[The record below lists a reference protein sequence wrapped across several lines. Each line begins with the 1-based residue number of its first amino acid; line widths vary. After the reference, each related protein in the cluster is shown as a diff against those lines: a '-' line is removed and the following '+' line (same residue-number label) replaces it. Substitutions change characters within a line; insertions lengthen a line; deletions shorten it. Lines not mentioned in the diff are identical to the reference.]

1 MEHSQQPKEPAKK
14 ATEENSKMD
23 HGSMKSGDNPSMG
36 MEGHNH
42 HAMMIADFKKRF
54 YVVLILSV
62 PIILLST
69 MIQKFMGVDWQFT
82 GSKYIL
88 LALSSVVFFYGGWPF
103 FKGLVTEIKTKTPGM
118 MFLIGFAITSA
129 YIYSAAVVFG
139 LKGEDFFWELATL
152 ILIMLLGHWI
162 EMKSIA
168 GASKELELLVQ
179 LMPADAHMV
188 MPDMVHDVKTDT
200 LKENDIILVKPG
212 EKVAADGLIL
222 EGESYLNES
231 MITGESKP
239 VQKIKGQKVIAGS
252 INGNGSLK
260 VTVSHSSKDSY
271 ISQLVKLVDDAQKSK
286 SKTQLLADTAAKWL
300 TIIAIVAGIGT
311 FLFWFLTGET
321 LAFAMERM
329 VTVIVIC
336 CPHALGL
343 AVPLVV
349 AKSTALSAKNG
360 LLIKNRIAFENSR
373 KITTIVFDKTG
384 TLTVG
389 KFEVSKIVSL
399 KKELAE
405 DEIIRIASALEQQS
419 EHPIAT
425 GILLKAKDLS
435 VDVPSTENFKAITG
449 KGIEATVEGKK
460 VLVVSPGYLKEN
472 KIAVPDDFKA
482 DDTETVVFVII
493 NNELAGYIALSD
505 EIRPESAEAI
515 KTLKENH
522 IKSILLTGDNSKV
535 AKSVSD
541 KLGLDSFIAEVLPD
555 QKLEKIKE
563 LQSKGEF
570 VAMTGDGVNDAPTLA
585 QADVGIAV
593 GSGSD
598 IAAETA
604 GIVLVNSNPKDIVN
618 LILFGK
624 ATHRKMIQ
632 NLIWATGYNIVALP
646 LAAGVLYAWH
656 ILLTPA
662 IGAALMSVSTVIVAI
677 NASMLRLKD
686 EPKSDSKAES
696 QTETKDENKD
706 EAKDESQPESKD
718 ESKPEEK
725 AEPQIEDKDKSMTEA
740 KDDSQ
745 PEAKDEAKAKD
756 DSLPEAKDETKPE
769 AKDETGTKGGNK
781 PEEDTKIPSSV
792 SPEIVKRVHE
802 FYEELGREDVRAVM
816 DMEKTEQEI
825 PKPETKAEAQPIT
838 KSEPKVK
845 DESKPETSADKTSDS
860 APELVTRVHEL
871 YEKLGRGDVSAVQ
884 NMDETKPEV
893 QKQEDKAEP
902 KPEVDAGTKVEPKLE
917 DNAMTKLE
925 DVTRHQHKDQVEHR
939 PDGKDKPKPEV
950 KARHKHVV
958 KAKPKPGSKK

>member
-1 MEHSQQPKEPAKK
+1 
-14 ATEENSKMD
+14 
-23 HGSMKSGDNPSMG
+23 MG

-54 YVVLILSV
+54 YLVLILSV

-69 MIQKFMGVDWQFT
+69 MIQKFIGVDWQFK

-88 LALSSVVFFYGGWPF
+88 LALSTAVFFYGGWPF
-103 FKGLVTEIKTKTPGM
+103 LKGLVTEIKTKTPGM

-139 LKGEDFFWELATL
+139 LEGMDFFWELATL

-188 MPDMVHDVKTDT
+188 MPDMVHDVKTET

-212 EKVAADGLIL
+212 EKVAADGIIL
-222 EGESYLNES
+222 DGKSYLNES
-231 MITGESKP
+231 MITGESTP

-252 INGNGSLK
+252 INGNGSIK
-260 VTVSHSSKDSY
+260 VTVTHASKDSY

-286 SKTQLLADTAAKWL
+286 SKTQLLADNAAKWL
-300 TIIAIVAGIGT
+300 TIIAIVAGIST
-311 FLFWFLTGET
+311 FLFWFLTGQT
-321 LAFAMERM
+321 LAFALERM
-329 VTVIVIC
+329 ITVVVIC

-349 AKSTALSAKNG
+349 AKSTAISAKNG
-360 LLIKNRIAFENSR
+360 LLIKDRIAFENSR

-399 KKELAE
+399 KKELTE

-425 GILLKAKDLS
+425 GILLKAKALS
-435 VDVPSTENFKAITG
+435 VDIPSTENFKAITG
-449 KGIEATVEGKK
+449 KGIEATIEGKK

-505 EIRPESAEAI
+505 ELRPESAEAI

-555 QKLEKIKE
+555 QKLNKIKE
-563 LQSKGEF
+563 LQDKGEF
-570 VAMTGDGVNDAPTLA
+570 VAMTGDGVNDAPALA

-662 IGAALMSVSTVIVAI
+662 IGAALMSVSTVIVAV

-686 EPKSDSKAES
+686 EPKSD
-696 QTETKDENKD
+696 
-706 EAKDESQPESKD
+706 P
-718 ESKPEEK
+718 K
-725 AEPQIEDKDKSMTEA
+725 AEPQTDGKDESMTEA

-745 PEAKDEAKAKD
+745 PEAKDESKPEATSESQTEGKD
-756 DSLPEAKDETKPE
+756 EPMTEAKDESKPE
-769 AKDETGTKGGNK
+769 TKAELQ
-781 PEEDTKIPSSV
+781 PEENTNIPSTV

-802 FYEELGREDVRAVM
+802 FYEELGRKDVRAVM
-816 DMEKTEQEI
+816 EMEKTEQEI
-825 PKPETKAEAQPIT
+825 PKTETKAEVQPIT
-838 KSEPKVK
+838 KSEPKVT
-845 DESKPETSADKTSDS
+845 DEPKPKTKTDKTSDS
-860 APELVTRVHEL
+860 TPELVTRVHEL

-884 NMDETKPEV
+884 NMDETDPDILKPEDKV
-893 QKQEDKAEP
+893 EPKSEAKTESKIEVKAEP
-902 KPEVDAGTKVEPKLE
+902 KHKDNAKSKIDSKDGPKPLEKADSKIEAMVEPKHK
-917 DNAMTKLE
+917 DIAS
-925 DVTRHQHKDQVEHR
+925 HQHKKNAEHHS
-939 PDGKDKPKPEV
+939 DDIAKSKPEV
-950 KARHKHVV
+950 KSEHLNDT
-958 KAKPKPGSKK
+958 KAKLKPEEKPGHQ